1 MLKNFCVFSTAFGLA
16 LLILVISIFR
26 VAETHYVLSQSPT
39 KSVISAKSLSIN
51 YTLPN
56 PGKILPDSFLW
67 PFKAARD
74 RVWTMLTADHLKKA
88 DLYLLLADKRLI
100 DAKLLFEKGNPNLGM
115 SVLSKG
121 EIYLMQAQ
129 KEERIAYKSGA
140 DTKSFLQKLAMSSLK
155 HREIMDQ
162 IIETAPEDARPL
174 ISKTENYSKNLYNQA
189 RDGILQASAVPPTN
203 PFQAN

>member
-1 MLKNFCVFSTAFGLA
+1 MNLLVFSTAFTLA
-16 LLILVISIFR
+16 FLILVISIFR

-39 KSVISAKSLSIN
+39 KSAVKIKSLSIN

-67 PFKAARD
+67 PIKALRD
-74 RVWTMLTADHLKKA
+74 KVWTALTYSPLEKA
-88 DLYLLLADKRLI
+88 NLYLLLADKRLI
-100 DAKLLFEKGNPNLGM
+100 DAQILFEKGNPNLGM

-121 EIYLMQAQ
+121 EIYLIQAQ
-129 KEERIAYKSGA
+129 NEERIAYKSGVN
-140 DTKSFLQKLAMSSLK
+140 TGTFLQKLAMSSLK
-155 HREIMDQ
+155 HREVMDQ

-174 ISKTENYSKNLYNQA
+174 ISKTENYSKILYNQA

-203 PFQAN
+203 PFQTN